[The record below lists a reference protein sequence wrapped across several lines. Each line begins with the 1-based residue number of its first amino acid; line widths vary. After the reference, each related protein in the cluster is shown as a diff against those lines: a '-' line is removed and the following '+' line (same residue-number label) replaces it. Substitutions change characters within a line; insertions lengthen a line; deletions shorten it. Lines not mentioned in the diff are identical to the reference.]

1 MKIRIKNS
9 LIFSS
14 LVIVLV
20 VFIGFVEKKDSE
32 RTLSGMEV
40 RVKGIAD
47 VYFVNEADI
56 LKAVQIEFPLVKPG
70 ISMKEVNLNQIEKK
84 VETHPFVRKAE
95 VFADLNGHVMIE
107 IAQHIPM
114 ARIVRPSAADGY
126 ISTEGKI
133 LPTSP
138 QYTTRVMTL
147 GGAYAEKLLQL
158 DDINESHSELLE
170 LIRFIYGDEFWRAQI
185 AGMDIPK
192 KSEIRKLLV
201 AVHIQ
206 P

>member
-56 LKAVQIEFPLVKPG
+56 G
-70 ISMKEVNLNQIEKK
+70 R
-84 VETHPFVRKAE
+84 T
-95 VFADLNGHVMIE
+95 
-107 IAQHIPM
+107 
-114 ARIVRPSAADGY
+114 
-126 ISTEGKI
+126 
-133 LPTSP
+133 
-138 QYTTRVMTL
+138 
-147 GGAYAEKLLQL
+147 
-158 DDINESHSELLE
+158 
-170 LIRFIYGDEFWRAQI
+170 
-185 AGMDIPK
+185 
-192 KSEIRKLLV
+192 
-201 AVHIQ
+201 
-206 P
+206 